1 LTDDSTVYCPLCG
14 NKVAAGITKCPVC
27 ATDLDNV
34 IARKAQKPGTEG
46 SGEDYLRKELPTVE
60 LPVTEHFCPQCGMQL
75 QGNEFKCPRCSIPL
89 VSEETLLEC
98 PECGALAP
106 LDANACPKCGV
117 GFRQAPIVPGP
128 PQPVEPSP
136 SRWPGLFSA
145 RPTPQAP
152 PMPRTVPAT
161 SPSISA
167 AGAAYGLTNGK
178 GAINGTGLINGMGLT
193 NGRGAINGTGLIN
206 GTGITNGARGG
217 GRLAPGSKRSGA
229 LATRWQFLSVLVV
242 LVVVV
247 SSFVYLSYASE
258 NNSVTIDGRFNDWS
272 HVGKFTMNTATTAST
287 INVDQWAVRTE
298 ASRLYLYLKVQGAL
312 MGSNNVDSFYLFV
325 DSDNSAQTGYVV
337 SGLGADYLLEIDGW
351 NDSIHSTALNRYN
364 SLSDQ
369 HNWTSWT
376 DKGSLSTALASPQLE
391 AMADMSLTLGPDAR
405 YMLLSQNAL
414 DEQSISYVV
423 PKDGGTLIIHQE
435 AVTSSMPNGAV
446 PYSSNL
452 TLLKLDLLAEGAG
465 GTVQSISP
473 TVGGAELVS
482 SLGPVTLKAG
492 QEQTFEVTVDTSA
505 STPGSL
511 VSVSVSK
518 LGVESDFA
526 DVSIVGEP
534 AKAYV
539 SAPPSAIVIDGA
551 FGDWAGRITADTDSL
566 PVLNPDID
574 INATG
579 AVNSTLASYFY
590 VSVKGQ
596 ICNGSF
602 VPTIKMKP
610 TGGSGGG
617 GLVIPTR
624 ITGEDLLRIY
634 IDSDRNV
641 STGVPISMSSKVIG
655 ADYLVEIVGMDGVI
669 DTRSLMVYQ
678 GGVWTLLPSAT
689 VNASN
694 DAQRIEVG
702 VFSASIGGSS
712 SIDFIIQT
720 TDWRGR
726 WDMATS
732 LSHSYKGSSNGVMVA
747 GIESWL
753 VDGSTTSASAT
764 ATSNQR
770 KLFYDGVN
778 FWSFY
783 WDGTNTVY
791 RYSMDNGV
799 TWSAVATAFKTAG
812 INEASIWFDQSVN
825 IVYAVGD
832 SSTPADHVY
841 VQRGVVAPA
850 THTINWAGTD
860 RTPTVS
866 TVAVGGKHAFICK
879 DVSGYLWV
887 LATNNTVAAPAA
899 YDLSAVRSTAA
910 DSITGWSW
918 TGNMLVTDDPSANV
932 KGSIVPAGVGSQ
944 VWAVYTYSGNM
955 GSRKY
960 DGAAWSAES
969 TFYVAGHVQSTDTAP
984 PSIVVDSRGVLHV
997 AYGDDHE
1004 QPMGT
1009 SKPHIYYRYNQGSSW
1024 SVALALSGIVNTD
1037 GYKWPTL
1044 SLDTSTGNLYA
1055 FWYDMQTNAII
1066 GKKNV
1071 SGAWTALTITQNTY
1085 VKQYLTS
1092 IYSVSGEQF
1101 ICWQW
1106 TQNTTAPPYQVV
1118 FDKIP
1123 EFSHAV
1129 VPIVFMMSLFVLIV
1143 GRTRR
1148 NRKA

>member
-1 LTDDSTVYCPLCG
+1 
-14 NKVAAGITKCPVC
+14 
-27 ATDLDNV
+27 
-34 IARKAQKPGTEG
+34 
-46 SGEDYLRKELPTVE
+46 
-60 LPVTEHFCPQCGMQL
+60 
-75 QGNEFKCPRCSIPL
+75 
-89 VSEETLLEC
+89 
-98 PECGALAP
+98 
-106 LDANACPKCGV
+106 
-117 GFRQAPIVPGP
+117 
-128 PQPVEPSP
+128 
-136 SRWPGLFSA
+136 
-145 RPTPQAP
+145 
-152 PMPRTVPAT
+152 MPRTVPAT
-161 SPSISA
+161 SPSVSA
-167 AGAAYGLTNGK
+167 AGASY
-178 GAINGTGLINGMGLT
+178 GLT

-206 GTGITNGARGG
+206 GTGITNGTRGG
-217 GRLAPGSKRSGA
+217 GRLPPGSKRRGA

-272 HVGKFTMNTATTAST
+272 HVGKFSTNTAATTAT
-287 INVDQWAVRTE
+287 INVDQWAVRTD

-312 MGSNNVDSFYLFV
+312 MGSSSVDSFYLFV
-325 DSDNSAQTGYVV
+325 DSDNYAQSGYVV

-351 NDSIHSTALNRYN
+351 NGSVQSTALSRY
-364 SLSDQ
+364 SSPSDQ

-376 DKGSLSTALASPQLE
+376 DIGSLSTALVSPQLE
-391 AMADMSLTLGPDAR
+391 AMADMSLSLGPDAR
-405 YMLLSQNAL
+405 YLLLSQNAL

-435 AVTSSMPNGAV
+435 AVSSSMPNGAV
-446 PYSSNL
+446 PFSSNL
-452 TLLKLDLLAEGAG
+452 ALLKLGLLAEGAG
-465 GTVQSISP
+465 GTVQSITP
-473 TVGGAELVS
+473 TVRGAELVG

-492 QEQTFEVTVDTSA
+492 QEQTLEVMVDTSA
-505 STPGSL
+505 STSGSL
-511 VSVSVSK
+511 VSVSVSEN
-518 LGVESDFA
+518 GVESDFT

-539 SAPPSAIVIDGA
+539 VAPPSTIVIDGA
-551 FGDWAGRITADTDSL
+551 FGDWVGRISADTDSL

-596 ICNGSF
+596 MCNGSF
-602 VPTIKMKP
+602 VPAIKMKP

-617 GLVIPTR
+617 GRVIPTR

-634 IDSDRNV
+634 IDSDCNV
-641 STGVPISMSSKVIG
+641 STGVPTSMSSKVIG
-655 ADYLVEIVGMDGVI
+655 ADYLVEIAGMDGVI
-669 DTRSLMVYQ
+669 DRQSLMVHQ
-678 GGVWTLLPSAT
+678 GGVWTLVPSAT

-694 DAQRIEVG
+694 DAQRIEIG
-702 VFSASIGGSS
+702 VLSAAIGGSS
-712 SIDFIIQT
+712 SIEFIIET

-732 LSHSYKGSSNGVMVA
+732 LPQGYKGSSAGVMA
-747 GIESWL
+747 IGIDSWL
-753 VDGSTTSASAT
+753 VDGATTSASAT

-799 TWSAVATAFKTAG
+799 TWSAVSTAFKTAG
-812 INEASIWFDQSVN
+812 INEVSVWFDQSVN

-832 SSTPADHVY
+832 SSSAADHVY

-860 RTPTVS
+860 RNPTVS
-866 TVAVGGKHAFICK
+866 TVAIGGKHAFICK
-879 DVSGYLWV
+879 DASGYLWI
-887 LATNNTVAAPAA
+887 LSTDCTVAAPAA

-910 DSITGWSW
+910 DSIVGWSL

-932 KGSIVPAGVGSQ
+932 KGSIVPAGVGGQ

-955 GSRKY
+955 ASRKY

-969 TFYVAGHVQSTDTAP
+969 TFFTATKSILSTDNAP
-984 PSIVVDSRGVLHV
+984 PSVLVDSKGVLHCV
-997 AYGDDHE
+997 YGDDNE
-1004 QPMGT
+1004 QPTGT

-1024 SVALALSGIVNTD
+1024 SVALALSGIVTNN

-1044 SLDTSTGNLYA
+1044 SLDTSTGSLYA
-1055 FWYDMQTNAII
+1055 FWYDMQANSII

-1071 SGAWTALTITQNTY
+1071 SGTWTTLTISQNVY

-1106 TQNTTAPPYQVV
+1106 TQNTTAPIQVV
-1118 FDKIP
+1118 FDKLP
-1123 EFSHAV
+1123 EFSHVV